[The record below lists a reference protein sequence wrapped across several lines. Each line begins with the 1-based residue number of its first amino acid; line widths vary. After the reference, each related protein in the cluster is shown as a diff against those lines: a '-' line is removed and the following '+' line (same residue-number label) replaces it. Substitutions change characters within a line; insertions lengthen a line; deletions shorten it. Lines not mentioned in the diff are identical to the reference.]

1 LQLFCLIG
9 NEAWLLKKGDA
20 DGGNRISG
28 VVCVGLA
35 VSGCASFQVGSQFQA
50 GRQALLRNN
59 PEQALAYFQRAAQM
73 NPDYVFQAE
82 SFREGIWTYL
92 GRAQYATGKLPDARR
107 SFEQAL
113 SKNKDDYMARL
124 FLGLTLARN
133 GDRSAALK
141 EIQSGLKELYDW
153 LEYKNATQPFDALWD
168 PSREIRSEI
177 EKDLAMISAKDIDW
191 PKLVSSAEWVG
202 KRMEEEIDYVRRD
215 ELEKHKDRDFRPPGL
230 GMEP

>member
-1 LQLFCLIG
+1 
-9 NEAWLLKKGDA
+9 
-20 DGGNRISG
+20 
-28 VVCVGLA
+28 
-35 VSGCASFQVGSQFQA
+35 
-50 GRQALLRNN
+50 
-59 PEQALAYFQRAAQM
+59 M

-107 SFEQAL
+107 SFERAL

-124 FLGLTLARN
+124 FLGLTVARN

>member
-1 LQLFCLIG
+1 M
-9 NEAWLLKKGDA
+9 EATEFLASFALVLL
-20 DGGNRISG
+20 
-28 VVCVGLA
+28 L
-35 VSGCASFQVGSQFQA
+35 SGCASFQVGSQFQA

-177 EKDLAMISAKDIDW
+177 EKDLAMISAKDTIGRNSFLALNGW
-191 PKLVSSAEWVG
+191 EKGWKRRSITFAATSSKSTKIETFVHRVWAWNHDCGRRRTNCASV
-202 KRMEEEIDYVRRD
+202 KRS
-215 ELEKHKDRDFRPPGL
+215 GL
-230 GMEP
+230 W